1 MNQQEMEEFRVY
13 RTLEGTVFEIITGL
27 IVLAAIVFCC
37 ISYARQGVFSKDLVQ
52 PIILAAV
59 AGSLLCCA
67 YHPNSSW
74 VNLPRTMKTEANAY
88 KSARL
93 LRILA
98 VELSLSS
105 LAYSLLLNGFF
116 NHTKMTENTLDVLA
130 VILIVSTL
138 SGFVI
143 FARRS

>member
-1 MNQQEMEEFRVY
+1 MEEFRVY
-13 RTLEGTVFEIITGL
+13 RTPEGTVFEIATGL

-37 ISYARQGVFSKDLVQ
+37 IFYARQGVFSSDMPQ
-52 PIILAAV
+52 IIILSAV
-59 AGSLLCCA
+59 AGVLLGCA
-67 YHPNSSW
+67 YRPNSSW
-74 VNLPRTMKTEANAY
+74 VNLPKAMKTEAQAY